1 MGATFVVTLREAFE
15 ASPASPRR
23 TVSIRSAALFRN
35 AQEVIIIHREQEYR
49 LRVTR
54 ADKLIL
60 TK

>member
-1 MGATFVVTLREAFE
+1 VA
-15 ASPASPRR
+15 
-23 TVSIRSAALFRN
+23 IRSAELFRD

-49 LRVTR
+49 LRITR